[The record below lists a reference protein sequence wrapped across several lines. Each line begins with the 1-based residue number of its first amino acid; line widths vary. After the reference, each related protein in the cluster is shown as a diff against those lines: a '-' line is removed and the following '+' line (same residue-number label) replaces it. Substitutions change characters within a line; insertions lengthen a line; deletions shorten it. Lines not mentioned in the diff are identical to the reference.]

1 MNGNQIQRANKFL
14 FVILIVTSIFWII
27 GNASQLP
34 FATMAKW
41 RSIIPI
47 FMSIF
52 GIIFY
57 NVLYFKNR
65 QSMSLLRIGGIWFM
79 LNYAA
84 CLLFGASTQTYPF
97 ILPFLIAVVL
107 MLNTKFAKTSVVIA
121 LIINIIRLAMLMASS
136 PEPVMEAETVMIE
149 MIVMILATVA
159 VLNGTNHLKKLLE
172 ENTEEVRNEASKS
185 ERLLGKTMETTK
197 SVSEMMKESQGDVAE
212 IQKAVSAIRDSLSE
226 ISDGSLHSAEAVE
239 SQSSRVVDIQD
250 LIDNI
255 YTQIQELVD
264 IAKECMGIITEG
276 AEAVEYLQ
284 SSTDKSKSSSEEMK
298 VAAGEMMSRASAVRD
313 IIGIIQGISAQT
325 NLLALNASIEA
336 ARAGEAGKGFAVVAD
351 EIRALAEQTKGAT
364 ENISSILDELS
375 NDTELVSDRI
385 NETVEISN
393 EQVEYIEVTRDK
405 FASINECFD
414 RLNGNVSE
422 VDSNVNQLRDN
433 NNKIVE
439 EITNLS
445 ATTEQIS
452 ANCEGASNSSESTVG
467 LVDNFVNLLGKIANK
482 VYELGAEE

>member
-1 MNGNQIQRANKFL
+1 MNGKQIQRANKFL

-107 MLNTKFAKTSVVIA
+107 MLNTKFAKTAVIIA
-121 LIINIIRLAMLMASS
+121 LIINIIRLAMLMATS

-172 ENTEEVRNEASKS
+172 ENTEEIRNE
-185 ERLLGKTMETTK
+185 
-197 SVSEMMKESQGDVAE
+197 
-212 IQKAVSAIRDSLSE
+212 
-226 ISDGSLHSAEAVE
+226 
-239 SQSSRVVDIQD
+239 
-250 LIDNI
+250 
-255 YTQIQELVD
+255 
-264 IAKECMGIITEG
+264 
-276 AEAVEYLQ
+276 
-284 SSTDKSKSSSEEMK
+284 
-298 VAAGEMMSRASAVRD
+298 
-313 IIGIIQGISAQT
+313 
-325 NLLALNASIEA
+325 
-336 ARAGEAGKGFAVVAD
+336 
-351 EIRALAEQTKGAT
+351 
-364 ENISSILDELS
+364 
-375 NDTELVSDRI
+375 
-385 NETVEISN
+385 
-393 EQVEYIEVTRDK
+393 
-405 FASINECFD
+405 
-414 RLNGNVSE
+414 
-422 VDSNVNQLRDN
+422 
-433 NNKIVE
+433 
-439 EITNLS
+439 
-445 ATTEQIS
+445 
-452 ANCEGASNSSESTVG
+452 
-467 LVDNFVNLLGKIANK
+467 
-482 VYELGAEE
+482 